1 MQKLLD
7 LMTGL
12 RKIRENIP
20 RKETVANVFKER
32 REFVCAVVIY
42 LSLRPSL
49 TLPPNSPWQ
58 MSCVC
63 IILYACQHAFRAREP
78 LPQFLPSARH
88 AFANL
93 ESHVQ
98 DCIHRARE
106 LEPHALGLSL
116 VYAFAEQE
124 VMQNL
129 VDTLEELLEQTGR
142 LFGTS
147 AWLTHESHFSRTS
160 TMEEGDHGWYSTFR
174 LEEG

>member
-20 RKETVANVFKER
+20 RKETVAKVFKER
-32 REFVCAVVIY
+32 REFVRDASRMLPVRIRLTIY
-42 LSLRPSL
+42 G
-49 TLPPNSPWQ
+49 Q

-88 AFANL
+88 AFTNL

-98 DCIHRARE
+98 DCIRKARE
-106 LEPHALGLSL
+106 EEPHALGLSL

-129 VDTLEELLEQTGR
+129 VDALEELLELTGR

-160 TMEEGDHGWYSTFR
+160 TIEEGHDHGWYSTWKQD
-174 LEEG
+174 E

>member
-1 MQKLLD
+1 
-7 LMTGL
+7 
-12 RKIRENIP
+12 
-20 RKETVANVFKER
+20 
-32 REFVCAVVIY
+32 
-42 LSLRPSL
+42 
-49 TLPPNSPWQ
+49 

-63 IILYACQHAFRAREP
+63 ITLFACQHAFRAREP

-98 DCIHRARE
+98 ECIRRARE
-106 LEPHALGLSL
+106 EDPHALGLSL

-124 VMQNL
+124 VMQNV
-129 VDTLEELLEQTGR
+129 VDTLEELLEVTGR

-160 TMEEGDHGWYSTFR
+160 TMEEGDHGWYSTFKW
-174 LEEG
+174 EEGAE

>member
-1 MQKLLD
+1 
-7 LMTGL
+7 MTGL

-32 REFVCAVVIY
+32 REFVRDASRVLHGIK
-42 LSLRPSL
+42 PSL
-49 TLPPNSPWQ
+49 TQYGQ

-63 IILYACQHAFRAREP
+63 ITLYACQHAFRAREP

-88 AFANL
+88 AFTNL

-98 DCIHRARE
+98 DCISEARAQE
-106 LEPHALGLSL
+106 ASALGLSL

-124 VMQNL
+124 VMQHL
-129 VDTLEELLEQTGR
+129 VDTLEELLELTGQ

-147 AWLTHESHFSRTS
+147 AWLTHETHFSRTS
-160 TMEEGDHGWYSTFR
+160 TMEDGHDHGWYSTWKV
-174 LEEG
+174 EGELAEATEG